1 MTLFKPQSESFRAA
15 ERLCV
20 CESWLVNYGSCKL
33 FQEFSFNV
41 KQLKE
46 NILRSASAVEDE
58 TENEEVHKNFVMPG
72 FLCAIVASENSS
84 DKIWFVKINSAEDV
98 AENNVINDYGNT
110 TVLGHK
116 FFQAKHLENLIEK
129 NHSQVY
135 KETRKFAY
143 NHKTSIVYPFVDF
156 KEEKGKY
163 IIDNNELCEVIV
175 YVEHFGLVSL

>member
-41 KQLKE
+41 KQLQE

-72 FLCAIVASENSS
+72 FL
-84 DKIWFVKINSAEDV
+84 
-98 AENNVINDYGNT
+98 
-110 TVLGHK
+110 
-116 FFQAKHLENLIEK
+116 
-129 NHSQVY
+129 
-135 KETRKFAY
+135 
-143 NHKTSIVYPFVDF
+143 
-156 KEEKGKY
+156 
-163 IIDNNELCEVIV
+163 
-175 YVEHFGLVSL
+175 